1 MEEYHALAV
10 AAVEALQ
17 LATQPKWTE
26 IVAASVGV
34 AQCGLIAW
42 GIWVMKGSN
51 ENRAAMTEM
60 MIQQT
65 KTLDMQTKALERLL
79 ERTG

>member
-1 MEEYHALAV
+1 MDEYQVLAV

-79 ERTG
+79 ERTT

>member
-65 KTLDMQTKALERLL
+65 KTLDIQTKALERLL